1 MVKTDYLP
9 LLEHFVA
16 TRHQVVL
23 NPLPT
28 MSISGLRVMRR
39 KQGLVSQYSTLSTVN
54 QVRFYPYEY
63 GNIGNFRVDFIF
75 AKLLQNAKK

>member
-1 MVKTDYLP
+1 MVKTDCLP

-16 TRHQVVL
+16 TRHRVVL

-39 KQGLVSQYSTLSTVN
+39 KRGLVSQYSTLSTVN
-54 QVRFYPYEY
+54 QVRFNHSQVGKNWKFLHGFY
-63 GNIGNFRVDFIF
+63 FRKCEVS
-75 AKLLQNAKK
+75 

>member
-1 MVKTDYLP
+1 MAKTDCLP
-9 LLEHFVA
+9 LLERFVA

-28 MSISGLRVMRR
+28 MSISGLRVMRL
-39 KQGLVSQYSTLSTVN
+39 KQGMVSLYSTLSTVN

-63 GNIGNFRVDFIF
+63 GKIGNFRVGFIF
-75 AKLLQNAKK
+75 AKLR